1 MPNNWVFDAYDQ
13 NSGDIQL
20 VVTAVLDDCDTSRR
34 RMMQLAV
41 ADIPQIVKGNAIFK
55 LGPVSPDDD
64 PDSGAFTHL
73 TALFLEVAL
82 FMA

>member
-1 MPNNWVFDAYDQ
+1 
-13 NSGDIQL
+13 
-20 VVTAVLDDCDTSRR
+20 
-34 RMMQLAV
+34 MMQLAV